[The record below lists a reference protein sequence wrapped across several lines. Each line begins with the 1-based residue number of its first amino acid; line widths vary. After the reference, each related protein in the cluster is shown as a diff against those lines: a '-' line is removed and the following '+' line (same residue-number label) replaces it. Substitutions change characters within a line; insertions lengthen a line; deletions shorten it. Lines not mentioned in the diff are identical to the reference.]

1 MRLSRI
7 YASELYLTSSRKDK
21 IKATINSPKNVE
33 LVQQLSDYLDD
44 EAKEEL
50 DEAIQEKEV
59 NEQEAEVIETEAPEI
74 PDKKNVFSPSYSGGS
89 APAPSSAGPSSID
102 FDADKLSFD
111 DEDTASP
118 DNPPAEPAAESESPV
133 EESTAIYGEIT
144 ADTDINN
151 VDDIIFNIANDASVI
166 KGTLNSKEDTAGVQ
180 RITVDDKEL
189 WIYYED
195 KVNIG
200 DIMVNVIETL
210 NASAY
215 TYLSF
220 SRLAR
225 SNNAIVFDIKL
236 NLNEP
241 IKSIQ
246 DIEEE
251 TK

>member
-7 YASELYLTSSRKDK
+7 YASKLYLTSSRKDK

-33 LVQQLSDYLDD
+33 LVQQISDYLDD

-74 PDKKNVFSPSYSGGS
+74 PDEKNVFSPSYSGGS
-89 APAPSSAGPSSID
+89 APEPSSEGSSSID

-111 DEDTASP
+111 DEDTASS
-118 DNPPAEPAAESESPV
+118 DNPPAEPAAEPESSV

-151 VDDIIFNIANDASVI
+151 VDDIIFNIANDASII

>member
-1 MRLSRI
+1 M
-7 YASELYLTSSRKDK
+7 
-21 IKATINSPKNVE
+21 
-33 LVQQLSDYLDD
+33 
-44 EAKEEL
+44 
-50 DEAIQEKEV
+50 
-59 NEQEAEVIETEAPEI
+59 
-74 PDKKNVFSPSYSGGS
+74 
-89 APAPSSAGPSSID
+89 
-102 FDADKLSFD
+102 
-111 DEDTASP
+111 
-118 DNPPAEPAAESESPV
+118 
-133 EESTAIYGEIT
+133 
-144 ADTDINN
+144 
-151 VDDIIFNIANDASVI
+151 
-166 KGTLNSKEDTAGVQ
+166 NSKEDTAGVQ

-200 DIMVNVIETL
+200 DIMVNVIEAL